1 MTPVETAVRVIV
13 DLLVRGDYATI
24 EAVTQGKRLNAD
36 QLERAMDEYG
46 RTLVP
51 PTDAWWAS
59 VQVTAIS
66 GPASA
71 VHVAAPLWTAEEG
84 LSDLT
89 LELRL
94 QESIPG
100 VFDTEVLDLHVL

>member
-1 MTPVETAVRVIV
+1 MTPLETAVRVIV

-24 EAVTQGKRLNAD
+24 EAVTQGKRLDAE
-36 QLERAMDEYG
+36 QLARAVDEYG
-46 RTLVP
+46 RMLVP
-51 PTDAWWAS
+51 PTDAWWSS
-59 VQVTAIS
+59 VQITPLS
-66 GPASA
+66 EPASA
-71 VHVAAPLWTAEEG
+71 FHVAAPLWTAEEG
-84 LSDLT
+84 RSDLT